1 MYVSITNDKP
11 TIVIITAVN
20 SPLVDTHLGKKVLTY
35 YTYPAGLVGWYRV
48 YLVSYTQ
55 NTVGLVV

>member
-20 SPLVDTHLGKKVLTY
+20 SPLVDTHLGKKVVPTIPTRLAWW
-35 YTYPAGLVGWYRV
+35 AGIECI
-48 YLVSYTQ
+48 
-55 NTVGLVV
+55 